1 MKKILMAAV
10 ALICMTM
17 TSVVLT
23 ACGTEEKSII
33 KSETVTYQL
42 VYNNMEYATGHAE
55 EFAAFSRDMTNA
67 MESVGMVDISESDL
81 IKRLQAVVDT
91 YNNKYLRGTVVLQKS
106 YNGSSNWTLVKTFT
120 LTAAQS
126 E

>member
-23 ACGTEEKSII
+23 ACSTETKSII
-33 KSETVTYQL
+33 KTETVTYQL
-42 VYNNMEYATGHAE
+42 VYNLEVATGHNDVVN
-55 EFAAFSRDMTNA
+55 AFSRDMTNA
-67 MESVGMVDISESDL
+67 VESVGMVDISESDL

-91 YNNKYLRGTVVLQKS
+91 YNNKYLRGTVDLQKS
-106 YNGSSNWTLVKTFT
+106 YNGSSNWTIVKTFT
-120 LTAAQS
+120 LTAAES